1 MQQFY
6 NQATLIAI
14 YAIYA
19 ISLNVLLGYSG
30 QLSVAHAAFG
40 AVGGYIAAYLGLNH
54 GWAFIPCLLIGGVGA
69 GVAGMLASLPASYLD
84 VRYMILLTLA
94 LSTAILAVVG
104 AIPALGGA
112 TGLTSLP
119 FPSVFGTTLLE
130 PSQWFRV
137 CLVIGLIVLFIC
149 WRMVHSPFGRVLRG
163 VREDELATRG
173 VGKNVV
179 RYKVTVF
186 GVTAAM
192 AGIAGALIS
201 YYDSSIQPGAF
212 DLSQSLEIIAMVVI
226 GGTANLLGSIL
237 GATILTLVG
246 YILSNVINLSTT
258 TTGYVQLFIYGA
270 LIIAFMMLLPQ
281 GLLRERWTIERLV
294 DRIRHRSTA
303 ALDVADGGLH
313 AADGSGRGA
322 VHSSGPDV
330 VHADGVTPAT
340 GPVADANGQGS
351 GAGRIALEATGLRKY
366 FGGIRAADELSL
378 QLRTGQITGLIGP
391 NGAGKTTVFNLLTRV
406 IPPDA
411 GVVTLSDNEVTD
423 WTPNRIATSGMSRSY
438 QDVRIF
444 ARMSVLEN
452 VLIAIP
458 HQPGESFINLFLRP
472 LAVRKFER
480 EARRKAME
488 HLQFVG
494 LAEHADAAAGSLAF
508 GEQKLLALA
517 RLLATEAEV
526 LLLDEPASGIDIDG
540 VERMLQLIEQL
551 RDRGKSVC
559 IVEHNLHVVE
569 RLADRVYFMESGR
582 ITAEGTM
589 TELMQQERLSEV
601 YFGSS

>member
-6 NQATLIAI
+6 NQATLVAI
-14 YAIYA
+14 YSIYA
-19 ISLNVLLGYSG
+19 ISLNVLLGYTG

-40 AVGGYIAAYLGLNH
+40 AVGGYIAAYLGLDH
-54 GWAFIPCLLIGGVGA
+54 GWSFIPCLLIGAGGA

-137 CLVIGLIVLFIC
+137 TAVIALIVLAIC
-149 WRMVHSPFGRVLRG
+149 WRMVHSPYGRVLRG
-163 VREDELATRG
+163 VREDEVATRG

-212 DLSQSLEIIAMVVI
+212 DLSQSLEIIAMIVI

-237 GATILTLVG
+237 GATILTLVS
-246 YILSNVINLSTT
+246 YLLSNVINLSAT
-258 TTGYVQLFIYGA
+258 TTGYAQLFIYGA
-270 LIIAFMMLLPQ
+270 LIIVFMMLLPQ
-281 GLLRERWTIERLV
+281 GLLRERWTLERLWA
-294 DRIRHRSTA
+294 RRRGRSTA

-313 AADGSGRGA
+313 AAAGGG
-322 VHSSGPDV
+322 
-330 VHADGVTPAT
+330 DGVTADQAA
-340 GPVADANGQGS
+340 VAAGAVASTDGQS
-351 GAGRIALEATGLRKY
+351 NGAGRIALEATGLRKY
-366 FGGIRAADELSL
+366 FGGIRAADELHL

-411 GVVTLSDNEVTD
+411 GVVMLSDQPVTD

-444 ARMSVLEN
+444 GRMSVLEN
-452 VLIAIP
+452 VLLAIP
-458 HQPGESFINLFLRP
+458 HQPGESLLNLFLRP
-472 LAVRKFER
+472 LAVYKFER
-480 EARRKAME
+480 AARRRALD
-488 HLQFVG
+488 HLRFVG
-494 LAEHADAAAGSLAF
+494 LADQADAEASSLPF
-508 GEQKLLALA
+508 GDQKLLALA

-540 VERMLQLIEQL
+540 VERMLALIEQL
-551 RDRGKSVC
+551 RASGKCVC

-569 RLADRVYFMESGR
+569 RLADRVYFMEAGR

-589 TELMQQERLSEV
+589 NELMQQERLSEV

>member
-19 ISLNVLLGYSG
+19 ISLNVLLGFTG
-30 QLSVAHAAFG
+30 QLSVAQAAFG
-40 AVGGYIAAYLGLNH
+40 AVGGYIAAYLGLDH
-54 GWAFIPCLLIGGVGA
+54 GWAFIPCLLVGAGGA

-84 VRYMILLTLA
+84 ARYMILLTLA
-94 LSTAILAVVG
+94 LSTAILAIVG
-104 AIPALGGA
+104 AIPALGGD

-130 PSQWFRV
+130 PSQWFKV
-137 CLVIGLIVLFIC
+137 VLVIALIVLAIC

-163 VREDELATRG
+163 IRDDEVATRG

-212 DLSQSLEIIAMVVI
+212 DLSQSLEIVAMIVI
-226 GGTANLLGSIL
+226 GGTANLLGSVL
-237 GATILTLVG
+237 GATLLTLVS
-246 YILSNVINLSTT
+246 YVLSNVVNLSSTV
-258 TTGYVQLFIYGA
+258 TGYVQLFIYGA

-281 GLLRERWTIERLV
+281 GLLRERWTLERLWA
-294 DRIRHRSTA
+294 RLRHHPTA
-303 ALDVADGGLH
+303 SDEHAVTADELAAATQAVAPVNGH
-313 AADGSGRGA
+313 SAD
-322 VHSSGPDV
+322 
-330 VHADGVTPAT
+330 
-340 GPVADANGQGS
+340 
-351 GAGRIALEATGLRKY
+351 GAGRIALEARGLRKY
-366 FGGIRAADELSL
+366 FGGIRAADELDL
-378 QLRTGQITGLIGP
+378 ELRTGQITGLIGP

-411 GVVTLSDNEVTD
+411 GVVTLTDQVVTD
-423 WTPNRIATSGMSRSY
+423 WTPNRIARSGMSRSY

-444 ARMSVLEN
+444 GRMSVLEN

-458 HQPGESFINLFLRP
+458 HQPGESLFGLFFRP
-472 LAVRKFER
+472 WAVHKFER
-480 EARRKAME
+480 EARLRALE

-494 LAEHADAAAGSLAF
+494 LADQADAEASSLAF

-540 VERMLQLIEQL
+540 VEVMLQLIEQL
-551 RDRGKSVC
+551 RDRGKCVC

-569 RLADRVYFMESGR
+569 RLADRVYFMEAGR

-589 TELMQQERLSEV
+589 TELMGQERLSEV

>member
-19 ISLNVLLGYSG
+19 ISLNVLLGFTG
-30 QLSVAHAAFG
+30 QLSVAQAAFG
-40 AVGGYIAAYLGLNH
+40 AVGGYIAAYLGLDH
-54 GWAFIPCLLIGGVGA
+54 GWAFIPCLLIGGAGA

-84 VRYMILLTLA
+84 ARYMILLTLA

-119 FPSVFGTTLLE
+119 FPSVFGTTLLS

-137 CLVIGLIVLFIC
+137 VLVIALIVLAIC

-163 VREDELATRG
+163 IRDDEVATRG
-173 VGKNVV
+173 VGKNIV

-212 DLSQSLEIIAMVVI
+212 DLSQSLEIVAMIVI
-226 GGTANLLGSIL
+226 GGTANLLGSVL
-237 GATILTLVG
+237 GATLLTLVS
-246 YILSNVINLSTT
+246 YVLSNVVNLSSTV
-258 TTGYVQLFIYGA
+258 TGYVQLFIYGA

-281 GLLRERWTIERLV
+281 GLLRERWTLERLWA
-294 DRIRHRSTA
+294 RLRHHPTA
-303 ALDVADGGLH
+303 SDEH
-313 AADGSGRGA
+313 AVTAEELAAAKEAMAPVNG
-322 VHSSGPDV
+322 HSPN
-330 VHADGVTPAT
+330 GV
-340 GPVADANGQGS
+340 
-351 GAGRIALEATGLRKY
+351 GRIALEATGLRKY

-378 QLRTGQITGLIGP
+378 ELRTGQITGLIGP

-411 GVVTLSDNEVTD
+411 GVVTLSDQVVTD

-444 ARMSVLEN
+444 GRMSVLEN

-458 HQPGESFINLFLRP
+458 HQPGESLFGLFFRP
-472 LAVRKFER
+472 LAVHKFER
-480 EARRKAME
+480 DARRRALE

-494 LAEHADAAAGSLAF
+494 LAEQADAEASSLAF

-551 RDRGKSVC
+551 RDRGKCVC

-569 RLADRVYFMESGR
+569 RLADRVYFMEAGR

-589 TELMQQERLSEV
+589 TELMGQERLSEV

>member
-14 YAIYA
+14 YSIYA
-19 ISLNVLLGYSG
+19 ISLNVLLGFTG

-40 AVGGYIAAYLGLNH
+40 AVGGYIAAYLGLDH
-54 GWAFIPCLLIGGVGA
+54 GWAFIPCLLVGA
-69 GVAGMLASLPASYLD
+69 GGAGLAGMLASLPASYLD

-94 LSTAILAVVG
+94 LSTAIIAVVG

-137 CLVIGLIVLFIC
+137 TLVIALIVLAIC

-201 YYDSSIQPGAF
+201 YYDSSIQPTAF
-212 DLSQSLEIIAMVVI
+212 GLSQSLEIIAMIVI
-226 GGTANLLGSIL
+226 GGTANLLGSVL
-237 GATILTLVG
+237 GATILILVS
-246 YILSNVINLSTT
+246 YVLTNVINISTT
-258 TTGYVQLFIYGA
+258 TSGYVQLFIYGA

-281 GLLRERWTIERLV
+281 GLLRERWTFERLWH
-294 DRIRHRSTA
+294 RLRHHPTES
-303 ALDVADGGLH
+303 DEH
-313 AADGSGRGA
+313 A
-322 VHSSGPDV
+322 
-330 VHADGVTPAT
+330 VTPDELAAAAAAT
-340 GPVADANGQGS
+340 DAVPVNGHTN
-351 GAGRIALEATGLRKY
+351 GAGRIALEAHGLRKY

-378 QLRTGQITGLIGP
+378 ELRTGQITGLIGP

-411 GVVTLSDNEVTD
+411 GVVTLSDQLVTD

-458 HQPGESFINLFLRP
+458 HQPGERLFNLFLRP
-472 LAVRKFER
+472 FAVRKFER
-480 EARRKAME
+480 EARRRALE

-494 LAEHADAAAGSLAF
+494 LAEHADDAAGSLPF
-508 GEQKLLALA
+508 GDQKLLALA

-540 VERMLQLIEQL
+540 VELMLQLIEQL
-551 RDRGKSVC
+551 RDRGKCVC

-569 RLADRVYFMESGR
+569 RLADRVYFMEAGR

-589 TELMQQERLSEV
+589 TELMSQERLSEV